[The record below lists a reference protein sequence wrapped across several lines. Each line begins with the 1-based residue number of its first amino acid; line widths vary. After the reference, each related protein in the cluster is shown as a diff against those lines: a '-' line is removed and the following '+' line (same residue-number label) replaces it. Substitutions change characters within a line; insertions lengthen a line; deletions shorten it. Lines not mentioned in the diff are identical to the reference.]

1 MATPSS
7 SSSTAT
13 LPFHSSQV
21 REALVT
27 IISNHNDGREEKRDL
42 DGTMKTT
49 LHHGHV
55 AIRGKWSGYDSST
68 SNSDDDDDDES
79 DSSTSTSLSSNRSLT
94 GLVEETGDDDEVVV
108 SHQSTSG
115 GRSVAAASKPRI
127 KKAHNNK
134 DDKNAL
140 LQKMGRPPTILLPLD
155 VIPPTTKQRDHST
168 KKTKSTSSNS
178 NDSST
183 TMKAIEIPSV
193 LLPIN
198 YLRNNPNWKGTSVAQ
213 TLLSYWERLNNNN
226 ITITSSSSSPAS
238 FDAPTIIVVLLQS
251 GRFASAVYTTSSV
264 TSSSTT
270 SSATMIMV
278 AHKTST
284 RYTVRK
290 GQGGSQ
296 SNFDSSKHK
305 AKSIGAQL
313 RREGERQL
321 RQDVHDTWNKWKN
334 MGYVKR
340 AVGVY
345 VSCPKSM
352 KRDYLFMSATDDVN
366 SSSSHGL
373 MNKKD
378 DRWRNIPLDV
388 GRPTL
393 DATSAVLE
401 SLMSCTVRDMTEEEC
416 RGKSSIASSLFEC
429 DVAGGNKHEVVT
441 KAKNAMEDTSETREG
456 QQEESMTPTLA
467 VKPYTPLHEAIIDGD
482 LNRLLELLHFLELK
496 ESNEKEGVDETTTPI
511 ARKTSRDDDQNN
523 EIVESIEYDVNTG
536 GGPDGCT
543 PLHLASSS
551 THPNATA
558 LLSALLLQ
566 GHANPCAVDARGRP
580 PYFLAASDKHRDSF
594 RLARGT
600 LGEEY
605 CLWDECA
612 KVGPALTESDM
623 KQKKAKALEK
633 KRRQRARQ
641 KETRAIEKEEA
652 EREEAEE
659 QARLNK
665 LKEEEDAKRI
675 RDGLQPKSSS
685 SGATNVCDFCQ
696 KIVKGKRRS
705 QMFQRLD
712 YAYCTTECV
721 KRHQREL
728 MAAAATAR
736 LGGGGN
742 G

>member
-1 MATPSS
+1 M
-7 SSSTAT
+7 
-13 LPFHSSQV
+13 
-21 REALVT
+21 T
-27 IISNHNDGREEKRDL
+27 IIANHDGREGRD
-42 DGTMKTT
+42 DGAIVAKKMKST

-55 AIRGKWSGYDSST
+55 VAMRGKWSGGGNYDSSS
-68 SNSDDDDDDES
+68 SNDDEDDDNDKFAS
-79 DSSTSTSLSSNRSLT
+79 DAEEEEDSTSLSSNRSLT
-94 GLVEETGDDDEVVV
+94 GLVEERGDDNEVVEGRH
-108 SHQSTSG
+108 SNSG

-127 KKAHNNK
+127 KKTRNK
-134 DDKNAL
+134 DDRKAL
-140 LQKMGRPPTILLPLD
+140 LQKMGRPPTILLPFD
-155 VIPPTTKQRDHST
+155 AIQPTTKST
-168 KKTKSTSSNS
+168 YSNS
-178 NDSST
+178 NGSA
-183 TMKAIEIPSV
+183 TMKAMEIPSV

-198 YLRNNPNWKGTSVAQ
+198 YLRDNPSWKVMSVAQ
-213 TLLSYWERLNNNN
+213 ILLSYWERLNN

-238 FDAPTIIVVLLQS
+238 SDAPTIIVVLLQS
-251 GRFASAVYTTSSV
+251 GRFASAVYNVQHHNNHNPKIASSV
-264 TSSSTT
+264 ST
-270 SSATMIMV
+270 SATMIMV

-296 SNFDSSKHK
+296 SNFDQSKHK

-321 RQDVHDTWNKWKN
+321 RQDVHDTWNKWKK
-334 MGYVKR
+334 MGYAKR

-352 KRDYLFMSATDDVN
+352 KRDYLFTATDDAN
-366 SSSSHGL
+366 ASSSGTGSNGL
-373 MNKKD
+373 LDKKD

-393 DATSAVLE
+393 DAASAVLE
-401 SLMSCTVRDMTEEEC
+401 SLMSCTVREMTEEEC
-416 RGKSSIASSLFEC
+416 RERSSI
-429 DVAGGNKHEVVT
+429 NKHEVVT
-441 KAKNAMEDTSETREG
+441 KADAVEDSSETKED
-456 QQEESMTPTLA
+456 QQESLAPALA
-467 VKPYTPLHEAIIDGD
+467 VKPYTPLHEAIHDGD
-482 LNRLLELLHFLELK
+482 LNRLLELLNLLDLK
-496 ESNEKEGVDETTTPI
+496 ESKEKEGGNETTTPT
-511 ARKTSRDDDQNN
+511 ATKTSRDNDQNN
-523 EIVESIEYDVNTG
+523 ETVESIEYDVNTV

-551 THPNATA
+551 THPNAMA

-566 GHANPCAVDARGRP
+566 GHANPCAVDTRGRP

-605 CLWDECA
+605 CLWDEGA

-623 KQKKAKALEK
+623 KLRKDKALEK

-641 KETRAIEKEEA
+641 KEARAIEKVEA
-652 EREEAEE
+652 EREQAEE

-665 LKEEEDAKRI
+665 LKEDEDAKRI
-675 RDGLQPKSSS
+675 RDGLQPKSP

-696 KIVKGKRRS
+696 KNVKGKRRS

-736 LGGGGN
+736 LGGGGI